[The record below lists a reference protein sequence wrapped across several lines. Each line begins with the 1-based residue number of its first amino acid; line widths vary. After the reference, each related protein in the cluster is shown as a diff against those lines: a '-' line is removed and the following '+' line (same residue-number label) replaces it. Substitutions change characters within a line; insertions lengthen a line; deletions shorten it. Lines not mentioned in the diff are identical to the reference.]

1 MVLVST
7 VSHFSRQLLHN
18 AFLAPSKIECLPRQR
33 HMTRAMDQFSVECAA
48 ERWSEKISDM
58 GNESTIM
65 IRKPSLSESE
75 NLVRAAKLELLMFA
89 VLNDT
94 RTAGL
99 SVVHAEPGTGKSVAT
114 VGAIQLADALKLPG
128 VRVFLHGDFHQN
140 LQDFF
145 DAPDSLSAVFVAEHM
160 FALLQAK
167 GIRVF
172 SIVFDHTFN
181 RGMATDEETFLGI
194 GLQKS
199 LAPMERAEVVRS
211 PMTLGIPV
219 HIST

>member
-1 MVLVST
+1 MS
-7 VSHFSRQLLHN
+7 
-18 AFLAPSKIECLPRQR
+18 SKTKTYDEG
-33 HMTRAMDQFSVECAA
+33 AA

-58 GNESTIM
+58 GNKSTIM

-145 DAPDSLSAVFVAEHM
+145 EAPLTHRF
-160 FALLQAK
+160 
-167 GIRVF
+167 
-172 SIVFDHTFN
+172 
-181 RGMATDEETFLGI
+181 
-194 GLQKS
+194 
-199 LAPMERAEVVRS
+199 
-211 PMTLGIPV
+211 
-219 HIST
+219 